1 MEELYSE
8 TYLKAKPS
16 QKRLMARIGLIILC
30 FVLVY
35 VDLFILGSTAGLF
48 FVVVADCFIIYFL
61 PSKDIAYEYVFV
73 DGQIDFDCIIK
84 GNKRKHKK
92 RTDLEKIDLIAP
104 EGALH

>member
-1 MEELYSE
+1 MSIYS
-8 TYLKAKPS
+8 YY
-16 QKRLMARIGLIILC
+16 KRERGTINGRIVFRNLFKSKTITEALNGENRAYNTVFC
-30 FVLVY
+30 

-84 GNKRKHKK
+84 GNKRKHKNTNK
-92 RTDLEKIDLIAP
+92 LQ
-104 EGALH
+104 

>member
-35 VDLFILGSTAGLF
+35 VDLFILGSTA
-48 FVVVADCFIIYFL
+48 
-61 PSKDIAYEYVFV
+61 
-73 DGQIDFDCIIK
+73 
-84 GNKRKHKK
+84 
-92 RTDLEKIDLIAP
+92 
-104 EGALH
+104 